1 MFMKIQAKNIT
12 KIFGKKQNIFEALKN
27 VSLEIPSGASV
38 AIVGKSGS
46 GKSTLMHAI
55 SGLDAPQKG
64 EVLIDGVNILS
75 MKQKAIDK
83 FRAEKMGFI
92 FQSFYV
98 QGNETAFENV
108 SLPLEIAEVPFL
120 KRKKLVEDA
129 LKLVDLGDKIK
140 AKAGE
145 LSGGQKQRLAIAR
158 AIVNRPQLIFADEP
172 TGNLDSLTSE
182 KIEKLLFDYNRNFGS
197 TLVIV
202 THDDDLAAKCD
213 FQIKIKDGEIAEISK
228 KGVKN
233 A

>member
-1 MFMKIQAKNIT
+1 MKIQAKNIT